1 MSATSELARIARA
14 RDLQRPSL
22 GGGMPKKNSKQ
33 SGNSTTKRSATAGGK
48 KETPQQRGPTTAK
61 KATAKKARP
70 AGVDSAAENV
80 ADRERFPIV
89 GIGASAGGLAA
100 LTRLIEAMPNEP
112 GVALVIIQHLEPTK
126 KSLTT
131 ELLAKHTKMQVT
143 QIADAPQVRPN
154 RVYVIPPGKYLSIAR
169 GKLRLSDPDQ
179 PRGARMAVDFFL
191 RSLAEDQQQCGV
203 GVILSGTG
211 TDGTLG
217 SKAIKAQGGLVIA
230 QDPITAEYEG
240 MPRTRD

>member
-1 MSATSELARIARA
+1 MA
-14 RDLQRPSL
+14 
-22 GGGMPKKNSKQ
+22 KKSFKQ

-80 ADRERFPIV
+80 AGRERFPIV

-100 LTRLIEAMPNEP
+100 LTRLIKAMPNEP
-112 GVALVIIQHLEPTK
+112 GAGDSAMIQHLEPTK

-143 QIADAPQVRPN
+143 QIADALQVRPN

-169 GKLRLSDPDQ
+169 GKLRLSDPD
-179 PRGARMAVDFFL
+179 
-191 RSLAEDQQQCGV
+191 
-203 GVILSGTG
+203 
-211 TDGTLG
+211 
-217 SKAIKAQGGLVIA
+217 
-230 QDPITAEYEG
+230 
-240 MPRTRD
+240 